1 MKNFIKENL
10 VLVIGLALPVL
21 LIVLFFAATVIPKIY
36 STPPQYEVLFS
47 VQDYGYQ
54 NKPDYTIDF
63 NVKNQQLMVKVKKT
77 DGKDNYYNSKK
88 LMAYDA
94 KTEVMRE
101 ITIDTSQF
109 VDSKSAGDTEILLA
123 ETKNMTI
130 DTAMVAPDGYMMEN
144 QRYGNNGL
152 VGGLF
157 GGGGYNSGYR
167 LKKGSVGY
175 KINTLQNNYYY
186 DQLHFI
192 GWVLKK

>member
-1 MKNFIKENL
+1 VKNFIKENL

-21 LIVLFFAATVIPKIY
+21 LIVLFFVATVIPKMY

-63 NVKNQQLMVKVKKT
+63 KVKNQQLMVKVKET
-77 DGKDNYYNSKK
+77 ESKDNYYNSKK
-88 LMAYDA
+88 LMAYDP
-94 KTEVMRE
+94 KTELMRE
-101 ITIDTSQF
+101 ITIDASQF
-109 VDSKSAGDTEILLA
+109 DDDGEILLE
-123 ETKNMTI
+123 ETKNMI
-130 DTAMVAPDGYMMEN
+130 VDTAMVAPDGYIMEN
-144 QRYGNNGL
+144 QHYGNNGL

-157 GGGGYNSGYR
+157 GGGGRNSGYR

-175 KINTLQNNYYY
+175 KINRMQNNYYY

>member
-1 MKNFIKENL
+1 VKNFIKENM

-21 LIVLFFAATVIPKIY
+21 LIVLFFAATVIPKMV

-47 VQDYGYQ
+47 VQDYNYQ
-54 NKPDYTIDF
+54 NKLDYIIDF
-63 NVKNQQLMVKVKKT
+63 KVKNQQLMVKVKKT
-77 DGKDNYYNSKK
+77 EGKDNYYNSKK
-88 LMAYDA
+88 LMAYDP
-94 KTEVMRE
+94 KTELMRE
-101 ITIDTSQF
+101 ITIDASQF
-109 VDSKSAGDTEILLA
+109 DDDDEILLE

-130 DTAMVAPDGYMMEN
+130 DTAMAAPDGYMMES

-157 GGGGYNSGYR
+157 GGGGRSSGYR

>member
-21 LIVLFFAATVIPKIY
+21 LIVLFFVATVIPKMY

-63 NVKNQQLMVKVKKT
+63 KVKNQQLMVNAKKT
-77 DGKDNYYNSKK
+77 DDKNNYYNSKK

-101 ITIDTSQF
+101 ISIDASQF
-109 VDSKSAGDTEILLA
+109 ADGAEILLA
-123 ETKNMTI
+123 ETKSMTI
-130 DTAMVAPDGYMMEN
+130 DTAMVAPDGYLMEN
-144 QRYGNNGL
+144 QHYGNSGL
-152 VGGLF
+152 IGGLF
-157 GGGGYNSGYR
+157 GSGGRNNGYR

-192 GWVLKK
+192 GWVIKK

>member
-1 MKNFIKENL
+1 MRNFIKENL

-21 LIVLFFAATVIPKIY
+21 LIVLFFAATVTPKMY

-77 DGKDNYYNSKK
+77 DSKDNYYNSKK

-94 KTEVMRE
+94 KNEVMRE

-109 VDSKSAGDTEILLA
+109 SDGAEILLA
-123 ETKNMTI
+123 ETNNMTI
-130 DTAMVAPDGYMMEN
+130 DTAMVAPDGYVMEN
-144 QRYGNNGL
+144 QHYGNNGL

-157 GGGGYNSGYR
+157 GGGRNNGYR

-192 GWVLKK
+192 GWVIKK

>member
-21 LIVLFFAATVIPKIY
+21 LIVLFFVATVIPKMY

-77 DGKDNYYNSKK
+77 DGKDSYYNSKK
-88 LMAYDA
+88 LMAYDP

-101 ITIDTSQF
+101 ITIDVSQF
-109 VDSKSAGDTEILLA
+109 AGDAEFLLA
-123 ETKNMTI
+123 ETKNITI
-130 DTAMVAPDGYMMEN
+130 DTAVVAPDGYVMEN
-144 QRYGNNGL
+144 QRYSNNGL
-152 VGGLF
+152 IGGLF
-157 GGGGYNSGYR
+157 GVGGGNTGYR

-186 DQLHFI
+186 EQLHFI
-192 GWVLKK
+192 GWVIKK

>member
-1 MKNFIKENL
+1 MKNWIKENL

-21 LIVLFFAATVIPKIY
+21 LIVLFFVATVIPKMN

-47 VQDYGYQ
+47 VQDYMNQ

-63 NVKNQQLMVKVKKT
+63 KVKNKQLMVITKKT
-77 DGKDNYYNSKK
+77 EEKDNYYNSKK

-101 ITIDTSQF
+101 ISIDQ
-109 VDSKSAGDTEILLA
+109 SKFSGGAEVVLA
-123 ETKNMTI
+123 ETQNMTI
-130 DTAMVAPDGYMMEN
+130 DTAMMAPDGYLLEN
-144 QRYGNNGL
+144 QQYSNNGL

-157 GGGGYNSGYR
+157 GGGQNSGYR

-175 KINTLQNNYYY
+175 KINTMQNNDNYY
-186 DQLHFI
+186 QLSFI
-192 GWVLKK
+192 GWVVKK

>member
-1 MKNFIKENL
+1 MKSWIKENL
-10 VLVIGLALPVL
+10 VLVIGLALPLL
-21 LIVLFFAATVIPKIY
+21 LIVLFFVATVIPKMV

-54 NKPDYTIDF
+54 NKPDYTFDF
-63 NVKNQQLMVKVKKT
+63 KVKNQQLMVKVKKT

-94 KTEVMRE
+94 KNEVMRE
-101 ITIDTSQF
+101 ITIDAGQF
-109 VDSKSAGDTEILLA
+109 TADAEILLE

-130 DTAMVAPDGYMMEN
+130 DTAMVAPDGYLMEN
-144 QRYGNNGL
+144 QSYGNNGL
-152 VGGLF
+152 IGGLF
-157 GGGGYNSGYR
+157 GGGRNNGYR
-167 LKKGSVGY
+167 LKKGNVGY

>member
-10 VLVIGLALPVL
+10 VFVIGLALPVL
-21 LIVLFFAATVIPKIY
+21 LIVLFFAATVIPKMY

-47 VQDYGYQ
+47 VQDYNYQ
-54 NKPDYTIDF
+54 NKLDYIIDF
-63 NVKNQQLMVKVKKT
+63 KVKNQQLMVKVKKT

-88 LMAYDA
+88 LMVYDA
-94 KTEVMRE
+94 KTEIIRE
-101 ITIDTSQF
+101 INIDTSQF
-109 VDSKSAGDTEILLA
+109 TDEAEILLE

-130 DTAMVAPDGYMMEN
+130 DTAMVAPDGYVMEN

-157 GGGGYNSGYR
+157 GGGSRSSGYR
-167 LKKGSVGY
+167 LKKGNVGY

-192 GWVLKK
+192 GWIIKK

>member
-21 LIVLFFAATVIPKIY
+21 LIVLFFAATVIPKMY

-94 KTEVMRE
+94 KNEVMRE
-101 ITIDTSQF
+101 IVIDTSQF
-109 VDSKSAGDTEILLA
+109 KGDAEILLA
-123 ETKNMTI
+123 ETKNMMI

-157 GGGGYNSGYR
+157 GGGRNSGYR

-192 GWVLKK
+192 GWVIKK

>member
-21 LIVLFFAATVIPKIY
+21 LIVLFFVATVIPKMY

-63 NVKNQQLMVKVKKT
+63 KVKNQQLMVNAKKT
-77 DGKDNYYNSKK
+77 DDKNNYYNSKK

-101 ITIDTSQF
+101 ISIDASQF
-109 VDSKSAGDTEILLA
+109 ADGAEILLA
-123 ETKNMTI
+123 ETKSMTI
-130 DTAMVAPDGYMMEN
+130 DTAMVAPDGYLMEN
-144 QRYGNNGL
+144 QHYGNSGL
-152 VGGLF
+152 IGGLF
-157 GGGGYNSGYR
+157 GGGGRNNGYR

-192 GWVLKK
+192 GWVIKK